1 MPILTIILIA
11 TITVTTIY
19 AFNHSDFYYKYSFNV
34 GAIKNDK
41 EYYRIITSAFIHVDY
56 THLIFNMV
64 TLFSFAESVEIGYSS
79 FVIFLSFLL
88 SVIGGGVYSLINNW
102 KNDNYSAVG
111 ASGGVC
117 GIIYSSIFLM
127 ESGSINLMFIPIPI
141 PDYIYAVLFILVSH
155 YLMKKG
161 TDNIGHD
168 AHLGGAFTGVIY
180 AICVIPWVFM
190 QEIHII
196 LAMFL
201 PFAILHIYDRYFAR

>member
-1 MPILTIILIA
+1 MPIFTIILIA
-11 TITVTTIY
+11 TISGLTIY
-19 AFNHSDFYYKYSFNV
+19 GFNNSDFYEKYSFNV
-34 GAIKNDK
+34 GAIKNEK

-56 THLIFNMV
+56 THLVFNMV
-64 TLFSFAESVEIGYSS
+64 SLYTFAEFVEIEYTSK
-79 FVIFLSFLL
+79 VIFLSFLL

-127 ESGSINLMFIPIPI
+127 ETGSVYIMFIPIPI
-141 PDYIYAVLFILVSH
+141 PDYVYAALFIWGSY

-168 AHLGGAFTGVIY
+168 AHIGGAITGIIY
-180 AICVIPWVFM
+180 AISVIPWVFL
-190 QEIHII
+190 QEFRII
-196 LAMFL
+196 LIMFL
-201 PFAILHIYDRYFAR
+201 PFAVLYIHERYFM

>member
-19 AFNHSDFYYKYSFNV
+19 AFNHSDFYVKYSFNV
-34 GAIKNDK
+34 GAIKNKK
-41 EYYRIITSAFIHVDY
+41 EYYRIISSAFIHVDY
-56 THLIFNMV
+56 THLVFNMV
-64 TLFSFAESVEIGYSS
+64 TLFSFAEYVEIEYS
-79 FVIFLSFLL
+79 FIVIFLSFLF
-88 SVIGGGVYSLINNW
+88 SVIGGGVFSLINNW
-102 KNDNYSAVG
+102 KNDYYSAVG

-127 ESGSINLMFIPIPI
+127 ESGSVYIMFIPIPV
-141 PDYIYAVLFILVSH
+141 PDYVYAVSFILVSH

-161 TDNIGHD
+161 IDNIGHD

-190 QEIHII
+190 QEIHLI
-196 LAMFL
+196 LSMFL
-201 PFAILHIYDRYFAR
+201 PFVVLYLYDRYFV

>member
-1 MPILTIILIA
+1 MPILTIILIT

-19 AFNHSDFYYKYSFNV
+19 AFNHSDFYDKYSFNV
-34 GAIKNDK
+34 GAIKNEK
-41 EYYRIITSAFIHVDY
+41 EYYRILTSAFIHVDY
-56 THLIFNMV
+56 THLVFNMV
-64 TLFSFAESVEIGYSS
+64 TLFSFAEFVEIEYSS
-79 FVIFLSFLL
+79 RVIFLSFLF
-88 SVIGGGVYSLINNW
+88 SVIGGGVFSLFNNW
-102 KNDNYSAVG
+102 KNDFYSAVG

-117 GIIYSSIFLM
+117 GIIYSSLFLM
-127 ESGSINLMFIPIPI
+127 ESGSVYIMFIPIPV
-141 PDYIYAVLFILVSH
+141 PDYVYAVLFILVSH

-190 QEIHII
+190 QEIHLI

-201 PFAILHIYDRYFAR
+201 PVVVLYLYDRYFV

>member
-19 AFNHSDFYYKYSFNV
+19 AFNHADFFNKFSFNV
-34 GAIKNDK
+34 GAIKNKK

-56 THLIFNMV
+56 THLVFNMF
-64 TLFSFAESVEIGYSS
+64 TLFSFAEFVETGYSS
-79 FVIFLSFLL
+79 IVVFSSFLF
-88 SVIGGGVYSLINNW
+88 SVIGGGLFSLFYNR
-102 KNDNYSAVG
+102 KNDYYSAVG

-117 GIIYSSIFLM
+117 GVIYSSIFLM
-127 ESGSINLMFIPIPI
+127 ESGSVYIMFIPIPI
-141 PDYIYAVLFILVSH
+141 PDYVYAVSFILVSH

-161 TDNIGHD
+161 NDNIGHD

-180 AICVIPWVFM
+180 AISVIPWVFM
-190 QEIHII
+190 QEIHLI

-201 PFAILHIYDRYFAR
+201 PFVVLYLYDRFFA

>member
-11 TITVTTIY
+11 TISVTTIY
-19 AFNHSDFYYKYSFNV
+19 AFNHSDFYDKYSFNV

-41 EYYRIITSAFIHVDY
+41 EYYRIISSAFIHVNY
-56 THLIFNMV
+56 THLAFNMV
-64 TLFSFAESVEIGYSS
+64 TLFSFAEFVEIEYSS
-79 FVIFLSFLL
+79 NVIFLSFLF
-88 SVIGGGVYSLINNW
+88 SVIGGGVFSLINNW
-102 KNDNYSAVG
+102 KNNYYSAVG

-127 ESGSINLMFIPIPI
+127 ESGSVYIMFIPIPV
-141 PDYIYAVLFILVSH
+141 PDFVYAVSFILVSH

-180 AICVIPWVFM
+180 AIFVIPWVFM
-190 QEIHII
+190 QEIHLI

-201 PFAILHIYDRYFAR
+201 PFVILYLYDRYFV

>member
-1 MPILTIILIA
+1 MPILTLILLA

-34 GAIKNDK
+34 GAIKNEK
-41 EYYRIITSAFIHVDY
+41 EYYRIISSAFIHVDY
-56 THLIFNMV
+56 THLVFNMV
-64 TLFSFAESVEIGYSS
+64 TLFSFAEFVEIEYSS
-79 FVIFLSFLL
+79 SVIFLSFLF
-88 SVIGGGVYSLINNW
+88 SVIGGGVFSLINNW
-102 KNDNYSAVG
+102 KNDYYSAVG

-127 ESGSINLMFIPIPI
+127 ESGSVYIMFIPIPV
-141 PDYIYAVLFILVSH
+141 PDYVYAVSFILVSH

-168 AHLGGAFTGVIY
+168 AHLGGAFSGIIY

-190 QEIHII
+190 QEIHLI

-201 PFAILHIYDRYFAR
+201 PFVVLYLYDRYFV